1 MSFRDLLAYNVLH
14 FPDKPVL
21 KSRSTVY
28 TWADI
33 DHGASVIASELYA
46 LGVRKRTHAAI
57 CGTNSVNWILTFWA
71 VQKLGAV
78 AVLVNPALTAKEIIK
93 LAHTGDIE
101 YFCYGKMPAMSEPE
115 SFLAEIMSRS
125 QIRGAFDIRDSVD
138 FLGRNA
144 VNAPETGEVM
154 PDDVCVM
161 IFTSG
166 STGSPKGV
174 LHSAYSLCKIQGMCT
189 KITHINENDIDCMMM
204 PMFHIAGMMNTV
216 IEAALFGALIILPKS
231 IKPEYLLKL
240 IHEENVLSS
249 TPYLLCY

>member
-1 MSFRDLLAYNVLH
+1 MSDA
-14 FPDKPVL
+14 
-21 KSRSTVY
+21 
-28 TWADI
+28 
-33 DHGASVIASELYA
+33 
-46 LGVRKRTHAAI
+46 
-57 CGTNSVNWILTFWA
+57 
-71 VQKLGAV
+71 
-78 AVLVNPALTAKEIIK
+78 
-93 LAHTGDIE
+93 
-101 YFCYGKMPAMSEPE
+101 E

-204 PMFHIAGMMNTV
+204 PMFHIGGMMNTV
-216 IEAALFGALIILPKS
+216 IEAALFGALIIFPES

-240 IHEENVLSS
+240 IHEEKCTIFNSVHTVLLRMVNSPEFRPELVETLRLS
-249 TPYLLCY
+249 ALAGAHLSETQVSMLMEKMPANHFIKTFARIPLALAMRRKRAA